1 MALSRKSK
9 DSSVE
14 ILDYPAKNGKIL
26 RNFEIFLPKFY
37 FILPKFYFI
46 LPKFYFD
53 PPWGFFVCSLET
65 PDFLI
70 APNLQDPTSEETLQ
84 PIVQRINVIEG
95 TQSPMSQ
102 LSPLLLFSC
111 RHIRQHRHSLHHA
124 YRIVSRHHNEQ
135 TALNC
140 GDYDVQTPN

>member
-1 MALSRKSK
+1 MTSSTALSRKLN

-14 ILDYPAKNGKIL
+14 ILGSPRRNGKIL
-26 RNFEIFLPKFY
+26 RNFEIF
-37 FILPKFYFI
+37 LPKFYFI

-124 YRIVSRHHNEQ
+124 YRIVSRRHNEQ
-135 TALNC
+135 TALDC

>member
-1 MALSRKSK
+1 MTSSTALSRKLN

-14 ILDYPAKNGKIL
+14 ILGSPRRNGKIL
-26 RNFEIFLPKFY
+26 RNFEIF
-37 FILPKFYFI
+37 LPKFYFI

-95 TQSPMSQ
+95 TQSPM
-102 LSPLLLFSC
+102 
-111 RHIRQHRHSLHHA
+111 
-124 YRIVSRHHNEQ
+124 
-135 TALNC
+135 
-140 GDYDVQTPN
+140 